1 MVTSLTPVRRAI
13 CACVRGTSR
22 SSDARYRAPAAIPT
36 GEFASRIFESFPWA
50 TKLKARA
57 PQQDRGPL
65 PEGRGEPESRGQAG
79 KLRQARRE
87 RPLRAIVAGPPAHPP
102 QAVQG
107 GHAPGVDGIPLR
119 IPKAIPDH
127 RAEPFVGRHHGRGRT
142 RTDPV
147 VPFERRPVGPLVH
160 EALVD
165 DESAVVAHAFPA
177 DRVHVEGEA
186 PAVRAS
192 GGIPTFGR
200 FLPLPRERHVAP
212 FGRSKLTHCVTS
224 RDPAAMAHRVAQ
236 TSRSPIAS
244 NRSCPFGDR
253 RYSTATGRSRWTF
266 RSAIP
271 TSSSSF
277 SVFARELWQIPVATR
292 SSLNRLGPERRL
304 CRTVNLSSEPI
315 TSKANIAPQPG
326 PVQGVCSSA
335 MVFRSRNPIV
345 CARAINSFV
354 SVPRFG

>member
-50 TKLKARA
+50 TKLRARSPTRA
-57 PQQDRGPL
+57 SRPNWEANRGTKSSARLARLNTPS
-65 PEGRGEPESRGQAG
+65 SRA
-79 KLRQARRE
+79 KIFAVRDTRWTVTPVASASSCSPPQARRE

-119 IPKAIPDH
+119 IPKAISDH
-127 RAEPFVGRHHGRGRT
+127 RAEPFVGRHHGGRRT

-212 FGRSKLTHCVTS
+212 LGRSKLTHCVTS

-236 TSRSPIAS
+236 TSRSRIAS

-277 SVFARELWQIPVATR
+277 SVFAREL
-292 SSLNRLGPERRL
+292 
-304 CRTVNLSSEPI
+304 
-315 TSKANIAPQPG
+315 
-326 PVQGVCSSA
+326 
-335 MVFRSRNPIV
+335 
-345 CARAINSFV
+345 
-354 SVPRFG
+354 